1 MQFLGSTLTL
11 LSFLLPVESTPFQ
24 VPEDAARSVNKPN
37 HCEDIGWI
45 GNTTKAFDDCDVF
58 EDKLTIHL
66 TSFVGKP
73 DCVETWSVRVGPEET
88 TTYSFK
94 EIVID
99 PIDNQ
104 VSDKCSKEEVT
115 VRVHVKRNK
124 NMDEYISNSWLDFS
138 GCLNKESDISFAET
152 NGSNNVRIKLLD
164 NIKLAQC
171 VNIQLYDSSMLK
183 LENTIHAN
191 TSGLCLVADAF
202 VDRCKD
208 NIVTVEVSSKNDK
221 TRTKLKVPKKTKDC
235 KSPNMS
241 MIVGLSVGGLIG
253 IVVMTILIVL
263 YKSKRKPNTVMKED
277 FNPDYGVY
285 SDIYQP
291 TEITNR
297 NSAYAAT
304 DIEETGATVIRDN
317 NPQYE

>member
-1 MQFLGSTLTL
+1 M
-11 LSFLLPVESTPFQ
+11 
-24 VPEDAARSVNKPN
+24 
-37 HCEDIGWI
+37 
-45 GNTTKAFDDCDVF
+45 
-58 EDKLTIHL
+58 
-66 TSFVGKP
+66 
-73 DCVETWSVRVGPEET
+73 
-88 TTYSFK
+88 
-94 EIVID
+94 
-99 PIDNQ
+99 
-104 VSDKCSKEEVT
+104 SDKCSKEEVT
-115 VRVHVKRNK
+115 VRVHVKRDK
-124 NMDEYISNSWLDFS
+124 NMDEYISNSWLDFN
-138 GCLNKESDISFAET
+138 GCLNKESDISFAGT
-152 NGSNNVRIKLLD
+152 KGTNNVRIKLLD

-171 VNIQLYDSSMLK
+171 VNIQLYDSRMLK

-208 NIVTVEVSSKNDK
+208 NIVTVEVSFKNDK
-221 TRTKLKVPKKTKDC
+221 ISTKLKVPKKTKDC

-253 IVVMTILIVL
+253 IVAMTILIVL

-297 NSAYAAT
+297 NSAYAT
-304 DIEETGATVIRDN
+304 TNMEETGATVIRDN